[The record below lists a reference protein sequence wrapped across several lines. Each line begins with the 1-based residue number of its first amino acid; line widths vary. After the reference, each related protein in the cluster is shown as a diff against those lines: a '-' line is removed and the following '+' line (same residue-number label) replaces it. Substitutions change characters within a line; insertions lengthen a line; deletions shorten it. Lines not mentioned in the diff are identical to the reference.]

1 MTKKSHF
8 WIYIHRIE
16 IKISK
21 RYWLSQVNCS
31 IIHTSQEMETIYTS
45 TERWMD
51 KEYVVYACMLSCYS
65 RVWLCNPVD
74 CTSPGFSAHGILQAR
89 IMEWVAMPSCRGSSL
104 PRDRIHISYISCIGR
119 RVLYHYF
126 CCCSFAQS
134 CPTLCYP
141 MDWSM
146 PGFPVLHHSP
156 GACSNSCPLSQWCH
170 PTISSSVIPFSSCLQ
185 SFPFMCFSWL
195 KHPGQRVF

>member
-1 MTKKSHF
+1 MSVVSDSLLCSPP
-8 WIYIHRIE
+8 
-16 IKISK
+16 IS
-21 RYWLSQVNCS
+21 SV
-31 IIHTSQEMETIYTS
+31 HE
-45 TERWMD
+45 
-51 KEYVVYACMLSCYS
+51 
-65 RVWLCNPVD
+65 
-74 CTSPGFSAHGILQAR
+74 ILQAR

-119 RVLYHYF
+119 WVLYHYF

-170 PTISSSVIPFSSCLQ
+170 PTIFILCHSLLLLPSI
-185 SFPFMCFSWL
+185 FPFYVFLLIKTPRTEGFLSIYLFSI
-195 KHPGQRVF
+195 GSSES